1 MKLQMN
7 LESGIEL
14 MELDYLPGANDTE
27 LLDSE
32 LKLLEGE
39 FKVVLDSL
47 TSIEASKAVTQ
58 EVFEMMSG
66 KTFGFG
72 VIGLLVVIGI
82 NLVFYRMIKKILQE
96 RKRI

>member
-1 MKLQMN
+1 MN

-14 MELDYLPGANDTE
+14 MELDYLPGANDTQ

-32 LKLLEGE
+32 LKLLEEE

-47 TSIEASKAVTQ
+47 TSIESSKAVTQ
-58 EVFEMMSG
+58 EVSEMMSG
-66 KTFGFG
+66 KTFAFG
-72 VIGLLVVIGI
+72 IIGLVVII
-82 NLVFYRMIKKILQE
+82 FVNLVFYKLIKKILQE

>member
-1 MKLQMN
+1 MN